1 VIIHP
6 MKTEVTA
13 LGVRVSAPI
22 QYAADAVPSAELWYE
37 FTGVS
42 ENAISE
48 GMDGFVAA
56 LVLVAM
62 QHGPVLEVRG
72 GISARARRGILEYQR
87 VFHAWFPDTFSPVE
101 IRSVGPSL
109 ATGGRRPT
117 AVAAAFS
124 GGIDSSYTLMTHLPE
139 REPDK
144 SWQISHA
151 IFVHGFD
158 IPLSAEEVFSEAATK
173 YRQSLSALGVQLIT
187 VRTNIREFVNHPSW
201 NITHGSALASVA
213 LLLDRLLGRF
223 YIPASFQ
230 YTDLGPWG
238 SHPLVDPMLSSSTLE
253 IIHDGAAARV
263 DKVMQVAEWP
273 EARQWLRVCWERPN
287 ASRNC
292 GQCYNCLLTMVS
304 LEIGGRLSQCP
315 TFPAVLDRAAL
326 RGVQLPESE
335 FPEVAALIA
344 RARDT
349 SRNDLVSDLEA
360 LLRGSR
366 RALAAERRWAGVRR
380 MLKSL
385 RGLRRHVSNGSR

>member
-6 MKTEVTA
+6 MKIEATES
-13 LGVRVSAPI
+13 GVRVSAPI
-22 QYAADAVPSAELWYE
+22 QYASDPRPSAELWYE

-42 ENAISE
+42 EDAISE

-62 QHGPVLEVRG
+62 QRGPRLEVRG
-72 GISARARRGILEYQR
+72 AVSARALRGIREYQR
-87 VFHAWFPDTFSPVE
+87 VFQAWFPETFSPVE
-101 IRSVGPSL
+101 IRVDGPTLSSN
-109 ATGGRRPT
+109 AKGPT

-124 GGIDSSYTLMTHLPE
+124 GGVDSSYTLMAHLPE
-139 REPDK
+139 SEPDT

-158 IPLSAEEVFSEAATK
+158 IPLSAEEVFSEAATR
-173 YRQSLSALGVQLIT
+173 YRQWLGALGVQLIT

-201 NITHGSALASVA
+201 DITHGSALASVA

-253 IIHDGAAARV
+253 IVHDGVAARV
-263 DKVMQVAEWP
+263 DKVMRVAEWP
-273 EARQWLRVCWERPN
+273 EARKWLRVCWERPN

-292 GQCYNCLLTMVS
+292 GRCYNCLLTMVS
-304 LEIGGRLSQCP
+304 LELGGRLSECP
-315 TFPAVLDRAAL
+315 TFPAVLDRAAV

-335 FPEVAALIA
+335 FPEVAAVIA
-344 RARDT
+344 RARDAG
-349 SRNDLVSDLEA
+349 RADLVSDLEA

-366 RALAAERRWAGVRR
+366 RALAAERRWEGLRR
-380 MLKSL
+380 MLELL
-385 RGLRRHVSNGSR
+385 RGLRRPASHGSR